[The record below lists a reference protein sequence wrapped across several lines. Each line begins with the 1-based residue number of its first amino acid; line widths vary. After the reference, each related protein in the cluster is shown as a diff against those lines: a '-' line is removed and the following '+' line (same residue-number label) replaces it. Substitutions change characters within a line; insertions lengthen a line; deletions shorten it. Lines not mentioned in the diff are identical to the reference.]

1 MLRRSPVQRKRT
13 MLSACLAC
21 CFAATS
27 FAQQPNWTP
36 EPFVAPS
43 NLRPISS
50 APRPLQSSASSA
62 TPLRDASPS
71 AKSSQA
77 DANAGLTPKPA
88 LVARW
93 RKPNPNANAS
103 TAAYSSNATSFA
115 NNSESLVTRGGFHEP
130 SRSVVQAQF
139 QAPQAPGV
147 GSDAPFQP
155 PKLDAIPSSPQTPA
169 PNQLRLGQ
177 GEGDAPALRTP
188 PVQNQDASPLPLNQF
203 APPAANQNA
212 ELESNR
218 SGTIQ
223 LQEPGNGKQEDD
235 KAPAP
240 PSPFPRQ
247 PNVDV
252 DSGQSKGDDSPF
264 KKGED
269 KGAESKRDG
278 SLVSMDCEKL
288 RERAMTAD
296 ISKIKLDV
304 SPSFATDIGEEEK
317 SENKKAQF
325 ARTSPMR
332 QWNDFRGQFIVDG
345 RMVDLRQGQAVIE
358 TASGSSVR
366 YNLSDLSDAD
376 QLYVLKRGGF
386 RNPVR
391 LGSWLRLHAASWSLR
406 SSTVHQGCATN
417 RSTLKMYSWNVTA
430 MKSDRSFS
438 PFFPP
443 LTSSQTSRYCHT
455 RQGFIHPM
463 NASMHWDIIA
473 QEIVLLGPWDPF
485 PSACE
490 EG

>member
-1 MLRRSPVQRKRT
+1 M
-13 MLSACLAC
+13 
-21 CFAATS
+21 
-27 FAQQPNWTP
+27 
-36 EPFVAPS
+36 PS
-43 NLRPISS
+43 N
-50 APRPLQSSASSA
+50 ASSV
-62 TPLRDASPS
+62 TPSRESIPS

-77 DANAGLTPKPA
+77 DTNAGLSPKPA

-93 RKPNPNANAS
+93 RKPNQNGGSS
-103 TAAYSSNATSFA
+103 TAAHSSNATSFA
-115 NNSESLVTRGGFHEP
+115 NNSESLVTRGGFHEA

-147 GSDAPFQP
+147 GSEAPFQP
-155 PKLDAIPSSPQTPA
+155 PKLDAIPPSPQTPA

-188 PVQNQDASPLPLNQF
+188 PVQSQDASPLPLNQF

-212 ELESNR
+212 ELESSR
-218 SGTIQ
+218 GGTIQ
-223 LQEPGNGKQEDD
+223 LQEPGNSKQEDD

-269 KGAESKRDG
+269 KGAESKRDS
-278 SLVSMDCEKL
+278 SLASMDCEKL

-317 SENKKAQF
+317 SDKKKAQF

-332 QWNDFRGQFIVDG
+332 QWSDFRGQFIVDG

-358 TASGSSVR
+358 TASGSTVR

-376 QLYVLKRGGF
+376 QLYVFEAWRLPKSCSIGQLATAPRNFMESEVFYRASGLCHKPLYFEDVQLERYGHEVGPVLQPVLSSAHFFANIAVLPYKAGIHPPNECQYALGYYRPGNCAPWTVGPIPISLRGG
-386 RNPVR
+386 
-391 LGSWLRLHAASWSLR
+391 LMQAA
-406 SSTVHQGCATN
+406 A
-417 RSTLKMYSWNVTA
+417 VT
-430 MKSDRSFS
+430 
-438 PFFPP
+438 
-443 LTSSQTSRYCHT
+443 
-455 RQGFIHPM
+455 G
-463 NASMHWDIIA
+463 IA
-473 QEIVLLGPWDPF
+473 GALP
-485 PSACE
+485 
-490 EG
+490 